1 MRHQDPLHHCGRPWC
16 CNWARTSVTVRASRL
31 ACPRQAKRWWQFVDA
46 VSRVHAIRDHAIKQ
60 ENEHLGLP
68 D

>member
-1 MRHQDPLHHCGRPWC
+1 MV
-16 CNWARTSVTVRASRL
+16 AVR
-31 ACPRQAKRWWQFVDA
+31 DA

-60 ENEHLGLP
+60 EKEHLGLP